1 MKRKVILCA
10 AILVLVLSAAIGLA
24 ACNQP
29 IDWFSPEM
37 SLDELVEVVAGMSE
51 SERGGNWTESYSMHV
66 EASDGSVVESREIV
80 TRVDHKNRIAVSV
93 TTENGVE
100 MRREYAFGDEG
111 IDYVI
116 RTGGGDLVSGE
127 KALRADDI
135 LFEKRALSALAD
147 ATDGDFS
154 GYRSYSG
161 SYLTLPVIGDTEIQF
176 DIFRLVSERY
186 NKVVASDY
194 PDAEGYETYVRL
206 TEDGIVA
213 GYDWEVR
220 GADGKVTHRG
230 NAEWSISDVG
240 STEATIPD
248 EVLDMES
255 DCIWK

>member
-10 AILVLVLSAAIGLA
+10 AILALVLSAAIGLA

-51 SERGGNWTESYSMHV
+51 SERGGNWTESYSVRV
-66 EASDGSVVESREIV
+66 EASDGSVVESREVV

-220 GADGKVTHRG
+220 DEDGNVTHRG

-255 DCIWK
+255 YCVWK

>member
-10 AILVLVLSAAIGLA
+10 AILVLVLSAVIGLA

-37 SLDELVEVVAGMSE
+37 SLDELVEVVASMSE
-51 SERGGNWTESYSMHV
+51 SERGGNWTESYTMHI

-194 PDAEGYETYVRL
+194 PDAEGFETYVRL

-220 GADGKVTHRG
+220 DADGNVTHRG

>member
-51 SERGGNWTESYSMHV
+51 SERGGNWTESYSMRV
-66 EASDGSVVESREIV
+66 EASDGSVVESREVV

-220 GADGKVTHRG
+220 GADGNVTRRG

-240 STEATIPD
+240 STEATIPE

>member
-1 MKRKVILCA
+1 MKRKVILRA

-51 SERGGNWTESYSMHV
+51 SERGGNWTESYSMRV
-66 EASDGSVVESREIV
+66 EASDGSVVESREVV

-135 LFEKRALSALAD
+135 LFEKRAVSAMAD

-220 GADGKVTHRG
+220 DADGNVTHRG

>member
-51 SERGGNWTESYSMHV
+51 SERGGNWTESYSMRV
-66 EASDGSVVESREIV
+66 EASDGSVVESREVV

-194 PDAEGYETYVRL
+194 PDAEGFETYVRL

-220 GADGKVTHRG
+220 DADGNVTHRG

>member
-1 MKRKVILCA
+1 MKRKVILRA

-51 SERGGNWTESYSMHV
+51 SERGGNWTESYSMRV
-66 EASDGSVVESREIV
+66 EASDGSVVESREVV

-116 RTGGGDLVSGE
+116 RTGGGDLASGE

-135 LFEKRALSALAD
+135 LFEKRAVSAMAD

-220 GADGKVTHRG
+220 DADGNVTHRG

>member
-1 MKRKVILCA
+1 MKRKIILCA

-51 SERGGNWTESYSMHV
+51 SERGGNWTESYSMRV

-220 GADGKVTHRG
+220 DADGSVTRRG

>member
-51 SERGGNWTESYSMHV
+51 SERGGNWTESYSMRV
-66 EASDGSVVESREIV
+66 EASDGSVVESREVV
-80 TRVDHKNRIAVSV
+80 TRVDYKNRIAVSV

-100 MRREYAFGDEG
+100 MRHEYAFGDEG

-116 RTGGGDLVSGE
+116 RTGGDLVSGE

-220 GADGKVTHRG
+220 DADGNVTHRG

-248 EVLDMES
+248 EVLGMES

>member
-51 SERGGNWTESYSMHV
+51 SERGGNWTESYSMRV
-66 EASDGSVVESREIV
+66 EASDGSVVESREVV

-220 GADGKVTHRG
+220 DEDGNVTHRG
-230 NAEWSISDVG
+230 NAERSISDVG

-248 EVLDMES
+248 EVLGMES

>member
-51 SERGGNWTESYSMHV
+51 SERGGNWTESYSMRV
-66 EASDGSVVESREIV
+66 EASDGSVVESREVV

-220 GADGKVTHRG
+220 DKDGNVTHRG

-248 EVLDMES
+248 EVLDMER

>member
-66 EASDGSVVESREIV
+66 EASDGSVVESREVV

-116 RTGGGDLVSGE
+116 RTDGDLVSGE

-220 GADGKVTHRG
+220 DADGNVTHRG

>member
-51 SERGGNWTESYSMHV
+51 SERGGNWTESYSMRV
-66 EASDGSVVESREIV
+66 EASDGSVVESREVV

-100 MRREYAFGDEG
+100 RRREYAFGDEG

-161 SYLTLPVIGDTEIQF
+161 SYLTLPVIGNTEIQF

-194 PDAEGYETYVRL
+194 PDAEGFETYVRL

-220 GADGKVTHRG
+220 DADGNVTHRG